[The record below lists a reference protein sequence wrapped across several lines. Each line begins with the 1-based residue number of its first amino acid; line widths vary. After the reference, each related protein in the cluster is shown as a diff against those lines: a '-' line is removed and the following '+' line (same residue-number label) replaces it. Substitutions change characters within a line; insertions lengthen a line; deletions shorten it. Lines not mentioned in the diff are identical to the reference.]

1 MKTPDL
7 PPNEEERLRVL
18 HSCNILDTPPEP
30 SFDTLT
36 SLARQLLRVPISL
49 LTLVD
54 SQRVWLKSKQGLM
67 VDETPRDISFCA
79 HAVASGQLLLL
90 EDARADPRFADHPNV
105 VAGLGVRFY
114 AGLPLVTHDGYAL
127 GTLCVV
133 DTMPRKL
140 SREELDLLSALAV
153 QATAHLEKRREN
165 AQLARRIQD
174 VQQAQQ
180 AFFQLTSD
188 LLCIA
193 DHRWVPLQLSAAWE
207 PTVGRSVDELR
218 RRSLTH
224 WLHPEDV
231 ATAEGGLAR
240 LQSNSA
246 TASFRAR
253 FRHQQGHYLTLMWT
267 ATMQAS
273 VLHIVAHDLTEVEQ
287 ERAAR
292 ARGEERLRAIF
303 AAAPAALI
311 TLSIDSVIEQTSPAL
326 GLLSGYATDDL
337 VGHSLAKL
345 LSPEAW
351 AEHVEQRD
359 RCLAQPARSPPKWTQ
374 EVLLRRRDGKTVPA
388 AIESSVVVSAT
399 GRSLVAKIRDQTV
412 EKATAQALSDSE
424 TRLRKVID
432 TAAEAI
438 IIASSTGTMEQVNSS
453 TVRLFGYAAE
463 ELIGQNLRRL
473 MPAKEAEAHDE
484 YLANYAR
491 TGQPRIIGVG
501 REVTAQRKDGSKFV
515 AGLTVS
521 EFLVGGQRCYAG
533 ILRDLSE
540 QKRVEAELVAARDA
554 AEEASH
560 AKSQFLANM
569 SHEIRT
575 PLNAVIGYATLLLD
589 TPLVAAQQEH
599 VQAICTAAN
608 SLLGQ
613 LNAVL
618 DLSKIE
624 ANKLELELGP
634 TDLILAME
642 DAVEIVAEQA
652 RSKGLRLTCIL
663 ESDCPTHIVSD
674 SGRLRQVLLNLAHNA
689 LKFTERGEVV
699 IRAARRQTATGWE
712 LLFTVRDTGAGI
724 PSDSQSKL
732 FQPFTQAD
740 PSIARRHGGSGLGL
754 SICRRLV
761 EALGGNMG
769 LDSTVGLG
777 STFWFTLPLQ
787 PARPEGPET
796 LLMPGPLHGRSALLV
811 EPHGATR
818 EQLAGIL
825 VRLGLRPLPC
835 INAAMALRTLAMTR
849 SALPGVVFIGGPL
862 PDASAEQLAAD
873 LRQLAPADRLPLIRV
888 LPPGPVPP
896 TSPEQSAWFAAQL
909 ATPLRAHRVQR
920 ALNAVG
926 QPGAVSGP
934 TGPHAKRPNLQAARS
949 DLPAPRILVAEDNP
963 TNQHLAML
971 VLQRLGCR
979 VDLVGDGQEAVATA
993 SLFSFDAILMDMQMP
1008 EMSGTE
1014 ATQAIRKLPPPAST
1028 VPIIAL
1034 TASAFASDRA
1044 KLLGQGLDDYLSK
1057 PLNFDD
1063 LQRVLRRWL
1072 PRHFAD
1078 GPTRSSSDGI
1088 PMLDRSVHSLD
1099 LQQDIES
1106 VQARLH
1112 ELSELLDESSADEVL
1127 ALARVDWPKAL
1138 HAAEASMRAQDLAA
1152 LGREAHYLAGSA
1164 LQVGASGLG
1173 RLCREIEQAVRR
1185 NDATQARQLLAT
1197 VAQRVFDLLTSL

>member
-18 HSCNILDTPPEP
+18 RSCFILDTPPEP
-30 SFDTLT
+30 AFDTLT
-36 SLARQLLRVPISL
+36 SLAQQLLRVPISL
-49 LTLVD
+49 VSLID
-54 SQRVWLKSKQGLM
+54 SQRQWFKSKQGLTAT
-67 VDETPRDISFCA
+67 ETPRDISFCA
-79 HAVASGQLLLL
+79 HAVASGQPLLL
-90 EDARADPRFADHPNV
+90 EDATTDPRFADNPDV
-105 VAGLGVRFY
+105 VGGLGVRFY
-114 AGLPLVTHDGYAL
+114 AGVPLVTHDGYAL

-133 DTMPRKL
+133 DTTPRQL
-140 SREELDLLSALAV
+140 SPEGHELLSTLAAQV
-153 QATAHLEKRREN
+153 TAHLEKRRESF
-165 AQLARRIQD
+165 QLAHQLSEAQR
-174 VQQAQQ
+174 AQQ
-180 AFFQLTSD
+180 TFFEIASD

-193 DHRWVPLQLSAAWE
+193 DLRLVPQHLSAAWE
-207 PTVGRSVDELR
+207 KSVGWSPDQLRSQP
-218 RRSLTH
+218 LTD
-224 WLHPEDV
+224 WFHPEDV
-231 ATAEGGLAR
+231 KASLTELSRLHSGATITR
-240 LQSNSA
+240 
-246 TASFRAR
+246 FRSR
-253 FRHQQGHYLTLMWT
+253 FRHRQGHFLSLVWT
-267 ATMQAS
+267 ATAQAGM
-273 VLHIVAHDLTEVEQ
+273 LHIIAHDLTAVEQ
-287 ERAAR
+287 KQAALTR
-292 ARGEERLRAIF
+292 SEERLRAIF
-303 AAAPAALI
+303 AATPAALI
-311 TLSIDSVIEQTSPAL
+311 TLSAESVIEQASPVL
-326 GLLSGYATDDL
+326 SQLSGYSPDEL
-337 VGHSLAKL
+337 IGLSLRQMLTPQAWEVHVAYRDSSL
-345 LSPEAW
+345 GQLS
-351 AEHVEQRD
+351 
-359 RCLAQPARSPPKWTQ
+359 QPPPKWTQ
-374 EVLLRRRDGKTVPA
+374 EVLLRRRDGSTLPV
-388 AIESSVVVSAT
+388 AIESSVVAVDDRK
-399 GRSLVAKIRDQTV
+399 GLVAKIGDQTA
-412 EKATAQALSDSE
+412 ERAAAQALIDSE

-438 IIASSTGTMEQVNSS
+438 IIASGSGTIEQVNSS
-453 TVRLFGYAAE
+453 TSRLFGYAPE
-463 ELIGQNLRRL
+463 ELIGQNLRQL
-473 MPAKEAEAHDE
+473 MPAKEAAAHDD

-491 TGQPRIIGVG
+491 SGQPRIIGVG
-501 REVTAQRKDGSKFV
+501 REVTAQRKDGSQFV
-515 AGLTVS
+515 AGLTIS
-521 EFLVGGQRCYAG
+521 EFMVSGQRCYAG

-599 VQAICTAAN
+599 MQAICTAAN

-618 DLSKIE
+618 DFSKIE

-642 DAVEIVAEQA
+642 DAIEIVAEQA

-663 ESDCPTHIVSD
+663 ESDCPTHVVSD

-699 IRAARRQTATGWE
+699 IRAARRQTAAGWE

-761 EALGGNMG
+761 EALGGNLG

-787 PARPEGPET
+787 PAPPESPET
-796 LLMPGPLHGRSALLV
+796 VPLPGPLHGRSALLV

-818 EQLAGIL
+818 EQLTGIL
-825 VRLGLRPLPC
+825 LRLGLRPLPC
-835 INAAMALRTLAMTR
+835 SNAAMALRTLAMTR
-849 SALPGVVFIGGPL
+849 SALPGVVFIGDPL
-862 PDASAEQLAAD
+862 PDASGEQLAAD
-873 LRQLAPADRLPLIRV
+873 LRQLAPAERLPLIRV
-888 LPPGPVPP
+888 LPPGLVPP
-896 TSPEQSAWFAAQL
+896 ISPEQPTWFAAQL

-926 QPGAVSGP
+926 QPGAVAGP

-1044 KLLGQGLDDYLSK
+1044 KLLGLGLDDYLSK

-1078 GPTRSSSDGI
+1078 GPARSSSDGI
-1088 PMLDRSVHSLD
+1088 PMLDRSVHSRD

-1106 VQARLH
+1106 VQARLD
-1112 ELSELLDESSADEVL
+1112 ELCELLDESSADEVL
-1127 ALARVDWPKAL
+1127 ALARSDWPKAL

-1164 LQVGASGLG
+1164 LQVGANGLG

-1197 VAQRVFDLLTSL
+1197 VAQRVFDLLTCL